1 MAIALQTA
9 AAAGHTTGSLPCAAP
24 HPYSS
29 RTVSNG
35 STPLRDLGTPSVTR
49 ERHLTVSEILQ
60 GLVSEGFVHD
70 VDSERVRFQIR
81 EAQQS
86 ADHPLSVVAAQGLEN
101 RQPPFEPLNLERLT
115 RWLAQHVGLEYLRID
130 PLKVDIPAVTG
141 VIKHAYATRFNI
153 LPVAVSGREVTVATA
168 EPFVREWEYEL
179 GSMLKLRFERVI
191 ANPETVSRFIDE
203 FYALSRNLD
212 GAVSNRTVEPLST
225 LGNLEQLVEL
235 DQIGQPDADDQH
247 VIRLVDW
254 LLQYAFDQRA
264 SDIHLEPRR
273 ESSRIRFR
281 IDGVLHL
288 VNEMPTPVLA
298 AVVSRLKALGRLDV
312 VERRRPQ
319 DGRIKTKTPQGKEV
333 ELRLSSMPTAFG
345 EKLVVRIF
353 DPDVLVKSMGDL
365 GFSDSDQHQWESMV
379 AQPHGMIIVTGP
391 TGSGKTTTL
400 YSALK
405 RLARPEL
412 NVCTIENPIELVDPH
427 LNQMSVQHNI
437 GLDFATGVRTLL
449 RQDPDIIMVGE
460 IRDRETADTAIQAA
474 LTGHLVLT
482 TLHTNDAPSSVTRLL
497 DLGLPPYLIKS
508 AVLGVVAQRLVR
520 TLCDACKK
528 PGGVTADEWKA
539 LTSPLQV
546 DRPAQI
552 YHSVGCDEC
561 RHTGFRGRIGI
572 YEILQLSSPLR
583 TLITEATDVEAL
595 RQQAISGGMQPLRV
609 SGAEKVQRGV
619 TTPGEVLSVVQDD
632 PLGS

>member
-1 MAIALQTA
+1 M
-9 AAAGHTTGSLPCAAP
+9 
-24 HPYSS
+24 
-29 RTVSNG
+29 
-35 STPLRDLGTPSVTR
+35 RDLGTPSVTR

>member
-1 MAIALQTA
+1 
-9 AAAGHTTGSLPCAAP
+9 
-24 HPYSS
+24 
-29 RTVSNG
+29 
-35 STPLRDLGTPSVTR
+35 LRDLGTPSVTR

>member
-1 MAIALQTA
+1 M
-9 AAAGHTTGSLPCAAP
+9 P
-24 HPYSS
+24 
-29 RTVSNG
+29 
-35 STPLRDLGTPSVTR
+35 
-49 ERHLTVSEILQ
+49 
-60 GLVSEGFVHD
+60 
-70 VDSERVRFQIR
+70 
-81 EAQQS
+81 
-86 ADHPLSVVAAQGLEN
+86 
-101 RQPPFEPLNLERLT
+101 
-115 RWLAQHVGLEYLRID
+115 
-130 PLKVDIPAVTG
+130 
-141 VIKHAYATRFNI
+141 
-153 LPVAVSGREVTVATA
+153 
-168 EPFVREWEYEL
+168 
-179 GSMLKLRFERVI
+179 
-191 ANPETVSRFIDE
+191 
-203 FYALSRNLD
+203 D
-212 GAVSNRTVEPLST
+212 G
-225 LGNLEQLVEL
+225 
-235 DQIGQPDADDQH
+235 
-247 VIRLVDW
+247 
-254 LLQYAFDQRA
+254 
-264 SDIHLEPRR
+264 
-273 ESSRIRFR
+273 
-281 IDGVLHL
+281 
-288 VNEMPTPVLA
+288 
-298 AVVSRLKALGRLDV
+298 
-312 VERRRPQ
+312 
-319 DGRIKTKTPQGKEV
+319 
-333 ELRLSSMPTAFG
+333 
-345 EKLVVRIF
+345 
-353 DPDVLVKSMGDL
+353 
-365 GFSDSDQHQWESMV
+365 
-379 AQPHGMIIVTGP
+379 
-391 TGSGKTTTL
+391 TGSGKTPTL

-474 LTGHLVLT
+474 VTGHLVLT